1 MEEESLSVQKEE
13 ALKGIFTP
21 EEINT
26 FLDANAPNEETG
38 ASDRPSS
45 N

>member
-13 ALKGIFTP
+13 ALKGAFTP
-21 EEINT
+21 EDINT
-26 FLDANAPNEETG
+26 FLDAIDPNEDNGTRAG
-38 ASDRPSS
+38 LTS

>member
-13 ALKGIFTP
+13 TLKGIFTP

-26 FLDANAPNEETG
+26 FLDANDPNEDNGTRAG
-38 ASDRPSS
+38 LTS